1 MLNPFKAAHVPAS
14 PSLWQRLARRPNTR
28 GAADDLRRLF
38 SVTPASEV
46 SSSRISAVLLEHRVH
61 GDAAH
66 GMLEAL
72 WQEAMQSFVA
82 DNRLSD
88 AELAYLRRL
97 VYLFDLPCDRVEE
110 MTSAAK
116 ESQYSAQ
123 IKAALADGTLTA
135 EEWAAL
141 GSLADSLRLAEDT
154 VQRLLREPLKDEL
167 QKTLTK
173 VLADGRLSPAEVAS
187 FEARAKELH
196 VNPEFD
202 AGMQAKMNR
211 AKSLWAIENG
221 ELPEVFA
228 PINLQRGERCHL
240 VTHASWQEMRSRTVR
255 VNYAGP
261 VASIRICKG
270 LRYRVGSFTPQR
282 IQQQELVEVAAG
294 ELYVTN
300 KRVILDGDSRNKSVR
315 LSALIGVDIYS
326 DGLIL
331 EKASGKNP
339 HLLDIPDGEYAGA
352 VVSAA
357 LAAS

>member
-1 MLNPFKAAHVPAS
+1 
-14 PSLWQRLARRPNTR
+14 
-28 GAADDLRRLF
+28 
-38 SVTPASEV
+38 
-46 SSSRISAVLLEHRVH
+46 
-61 GDAAH
+61 
-66 GMLEAL
+66 
-72 WQEAMQSFVA
+72 
-82 DNRLSD
+82 
-88 AELAYLRRL
+88 
-97 VYLFDLPCDRVEE
+97 
-110 MTSAAK
+110 MTETVK
-116 ESQYSAQ
+116 ESHYSAQ
-123 IKAALADGTLTA
+123 IETALADGKLTDS
-135 EEWAAL
+135 EWEAL
-141 GSLADSLRLAEDT
+141 GSLADSLRLAEGT

-167 QKTLTK
+167 QKTLTQ

-202 AGMQAKMNR
+202 RGMQAIMDR
-211 AKSLWAIENG
+211 AKHLWAIENG

-240 VTHASWQEMRSRTVR
+240 ATHASWQEMRSRTVR
-255 VNYAGP
+255 LNYSGP

-282 IQQQELVEVAAG
+282 IQQQELVEIAAG

-300 KRVILDGDSRNKSVR
+300 KRVILDGESQNKSVR

-331 EKASGKNP
+331 EKATGKNP
-339 HLLDIPDGEYAGA
+339 HLLDIADGEYAGA